1 MHARLTRKPSGQFLT
16 TPLGMAGAVLEW
28 VLVDKVIE
36 MVHQGL
42 RHFGRAAG
50 PGAIGE
56 AVDPVV
62 GEAMHP
68 FAEGRIRKVER
79 GRDRL
84 EAVPGDD
91 CTHGLGTPEHPN
103 LLRLF
108 QERI

>member
-1 MHARLTRKPSGQFLT
+1 
-16 TPLGMAGAVLEW
+16 MAGAVLEW

-68 FAEGRIRKVER
+68 FA
-79 GRDRL
+79 
-84 EAVPGDD
+84 
-91 CTHGLGTPEHPN
+91 
-103 LLRLF
+103 
-108 QERI
+108 